1 MPALI
6 AWAPNEAGGA
16 NGALAAPLGHS
27 LLPFVDREVAG
38 YKTEGAMDK
47 VTGRA
52 KEATGSLTGNKDKKA
67 EGRAD
72 QDKGTLK
79 KKKGA
84 VKDLLK

>member
-1 MPALI
+1 
-6 AWAPNEAGGA
+6 
-16 NGALAAPLGHS
+16 
-27 LLPFVDREVAG
+27 
-38 YKTEGAMDK
+38 MDK

-52 KEATGSLTGNKDKKA
+52 KEAMGSLTGDKNREA

>member
-6 AWAPNEAGGA
+6 TWAPNEAGGA
-16 NGALAAPLGHS
+16 NGAT
-27 LLPFVDREVAG
+27 G
-38 YKTEGAMDK
+38 YFPIEEG
-47 VTGRA
+47 
-52 KEATGSLTGNKDKKA
+52 KERMSK
-67 EGRAD
+67 RSS

>member
-1 MPALI
+1 VTK
-6 AWAPNEAGGA
+6 G
-16 NGALAAPLGHS
+16 S
-27 LLPFVDREVAG
+27 SRD
-38 YKTEGAMDK
+38 KTEGAIDK
-47 VTGRA
+47 LTGRA

-67 EGRAD
+67 EGRAE

>member
-1 MPALI
+1 M
-6 AWAPNEAGGA
+6 
-16 NGALAAPLGHS
+16 S
-27 LLPFVDREVAG
+27 KRSSQD
-38 YKTEGAMDK
+38 
-47 VTGRA
+47 
-52 KEATGSLTGNKDKKA
+52 KA